1 MGRGKKKRIAKR
13 RARMKNRNA
22 TREKMGKKV
31 FFTLTHCNKKLS
43 GISNRYNYKSNMHNL
58 CFVGARFY
66 NVKYQAS
73 IMTACNYRDAQMIGV
88 DLYNCNLRESSFKNS
103 ILQNVV
109 FYNCNLNNVDF
120 KGARFL
126 NVTFICTKIDNA
138 KNLDINVDGITV
150 LRTYP
155 KLDVDSDTEKALLDS
170 ADKQSVYD
178 AKVIHVGKKK
188 LNRWNLSIIQS
199 RCGAEGLKSLGRVL
213 QKKEKWERLY
223 TVYSYILLI
232 ENWGRK

>member
-1 MGRGKKKRIAKR
+1 MN
-13 RARMKNRNA
+13 NRNFIRKK
-22 TREKMGKKV
+22 TGKKV
-31 FFTLTHCNKKLS
+31 FFTLTHCSKKMR
-43 GISNRYNYKSNMHNL
+43 GISNRYNYKANMHNL

-73 IMTACNYRDAQMIGV
+73 IMTGCNFRDAQLIGV
-88 DLYNCNLRESSFKNS
+88 DIYNCNLRKSSFKNS
-103 ILQNVV
+103 TLRNVV

-120 KGARFL
+120 KDAHFF

-138 KNLDINVDGITV
+138 KNLNINSKGIVV

-155 KLDVDSDTEKALLDS
+155 KLNMDYDTEKSLLDS

-178 AKVIHVGKKK
+178 AKVIHVGKGK
-188 LNRWNLSIIQS
+188 LNKWNLSIIQS
-199 RCGAEGLKSLGRVL
+199 RCGEEGLKLLGMIL

-232 ENWGRK
+232 ERWGKK

>member
-1 MGRGKKKRIAKR
+1 
-13 RARMKNRNA
+13 MKNRNA
-22 TREKMGKKV
+22 IREKMGKKV

-73 IMTACNYRDAQMIGV
+73 IMTACNFRDAQMIGV